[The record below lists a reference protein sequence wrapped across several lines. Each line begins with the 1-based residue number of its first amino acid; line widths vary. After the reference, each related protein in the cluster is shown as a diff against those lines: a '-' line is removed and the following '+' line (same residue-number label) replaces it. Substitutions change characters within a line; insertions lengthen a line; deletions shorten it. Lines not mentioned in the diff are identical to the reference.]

1 MSYLHD
7 KRDFAD
13 IIKINY
19 PGLLSG
25 PNLITGALGQLE
37 TREMWR
43 EERSKRFKA
52 QEGLCYWF
60 GDGRGNVMWD
70 TDSHQGLGEAP
81 G

>member
-19 PGLLSG
+19 PGLLSRSN
-25 PNLITGALGQLE
+25 PITGALGQLE
-37 TREMWR
+37 AREMWQ
-43 EERSKRFKA
+43 EEKSERFKA
-52 QEGLCYWF
+52 REGLCYWF
-60 GDGRGNVMWD
+60 EDGRGNVMWD
-70 TDSHQGLGEAP
+70 TDRHQVLREAP